1 MHVDHSEVDRRTLL
15 RAGLGAAT
23 VAVVGSEL
31 AFPTAAQAAA
41 PGADL
46 DWIISCDEWAARP
59 PKDPL
64 SVSAIATNKIIVHH
78 MAFPNVTDY
87 SREQAVKLAQ
97 DCQDLHM
104 DGNGWSDTGQHFT
117 VSRGGYVLEGRRGSL
132 ERLEA
137 GDRQMISAHCPG
149 ENGRAIGIENEGT
162 YVTETPPK
170 ALTDS
175 LVKLCV
181 AICRQYGLHA
191 HDIFGHWDF
200 RTTECPGAAFY
211 RLFPECVGGCT
222 PPSAPTWATCRPAAG
237 RTCGASSTPPRSGW
251 CSTCS
256 PTGATGDR
264 QRHVRRRDRRGGA
277 GLAGPQ
283 RHPGGRGRHP
293 HHADLGDP
301 GPRAGPARHRRAG
314 HGGAGNPRH
323 QGVRRSPSP
332 GATTTPPGARCRTS
346 RRCTACP
353 ATASS
358 ARARGAR
365 SSADRSASRSGTAEP
380 VAAVRARTRTAQRA
394 IRSRP
399 GPDQRI
405 GSAGPVGQ
413 RCGRK
418 ECPA

>member
-1 MHVDHSEVDRRTLL
+1 MHVDHYEVDRRTLL

-31 AFPTAAQAAA
+31 AFPGTAQAA
-41 PGADL
+41 PGTDL
-46 DWIISCDEWAARP
+46 DWIISCDEWDARP

-87 SREQAVKLAQ
+87 SREQAVKLAH
-97 DCQDLHM
+97 DCQDLHI

-181 AICRQYGLHA
+181 AVCRQYGLHA

-211 RLFPECVGGCT
+211 RQFPEL
-222 PPSAPTWATCRPAAG
+222 
-237 RTCGASSTPPRSGW
+237 
-251 CSTCS
+251 
-256 PTGATGDR
+256 
-264 QRHVRRRDRRGGA
+264 RRRV
-277 GLAGPQ
+277 
-283 RHPGGRGRHP
+283 
-293 HHADLGDP
+293 HAALGTKLGDV
-301 GPRAGPARHRRAG
+301 PARRWPDLWRFV
-314 HGGAGNPRH
+314 N
-323 QGVRRSPSP
+323 SPSVRVVQHLLAYR
-332 GATTTPPGARCRTS
+332 GYAVTVSGLFDAAT
-346 RRCTACP
+346 
-353 ATASS
+353 
-358 ARARGAR
+358 
-365 SSADRSASRSGTAEP
+365 
-380 VAAVRARTRTAQRA
+380 VAAVQDWQARNGIGVDVDATLTTPTWETLAPELDQHATGAPVTAVQEMLATKGYAVTVTGAYDHATRAAVQDLQALHGLPRNGKLSTSTWCA
-394 IRSRP
+394 I
-399 GPDQRI
+399 
-405 GSAGPVGQ
+405 VGGTVRQ
-413 RCGRK
+413 SLRHR
-418 ECPA
+418 

>member
-31 AFPTAAQAAA
+31 AFPATAQAA
-41 PGADL
+41 PGTDL

-64 SVSAIATNKIIVHH
+64 SVSAIPTNKIIVHH

-87 SREQAVKLAQ
+87 SREQAVKLAH
-97 DCQDLHM
+97 DCQDLHI

-175 LVKLCV
+175 LVTLCV

-200 RTTECPGAAFY
+200 RTTDCPGAAFY
-211 RLFPECVGGCT
+211 REFP
-222 PPSAPTWATCRPAAG
+222 AL
-237 RTCGASSTPPRSGW
+237 
-251 CSTCS
+251 
-256 PTGATGDR
+256 
-264 QRHVRRRDRRGGA
+264 RRRVYAALGTK
-277 GLAGPQ
+277 
-283 RHPGGRGRHP
+283 
-293 HHADLGDP
+293 LGDV
-301 GPRAGPARHRRAG
+301 PARRWPDLWRFV
-314 HGGAGNPRH
+314 N
-323 QGVRRSPSP
+323 SPSV
-332 GATTTPPGARCRTS
+332 RVVQHLLIH
-346 RRCTACP
+346 
-353 ATASS
+353 
-358 ARARGAR
+358 RGYAVTV
-365 SSADRSASRSGTAEP
+365 SGTFDAAT
-380 VAAVRARTRTAQRA
+380 VAAVQDWQARNGIPVDVDATLTTPTWETLAPELDQHATGAPVTAVQEILATKGYAVAVTGAYDHATRAAVQDLQALHGLPRDGKLSTSTWCA
-394 IRSRP
+394 I
-399 GPDQRI
+399 
-405 GSAGPVGQ
+405 VGGTVRQ
-413 RCGRK
+413 TFKHR
-418 ECPA
+418 